1 MNIRLVL
8 LGVHLLVSV
17 LLMSLILLQ
26 TGKGGL
32 GRAFG
37 GDVVYR
43 SKRGAERF
51 IFTAT
56 FILAFLF
63 FLTSIANVLVK

>member
-1 MNIRLVL
+1 MKLFL
-8 LGVHLLVSV
+8 LTIHLLTSLTLVG
-17 LLMSLILLQ
+17 LILLQ

-43 SKRGAERF
+43 SKRGAERI
-51 IFTAT
+51 IFYAT
-56 FILAFLF
+56 VIFAVLF
-63 FLTSIANVLVK
+63 FITSIANYFVR

>member
-1 MNIRLVL
+1 MKLFLLSIHIIISLSLV
-8 LGVHLLVSV
+8 G
-17 LLMSLILLQ
+17 LILLQ

-43 SKRGAERF
+43 SKRGAERI
-51 IFTAT
+51 IFYATVVTAV
-56 FILAFLF
+56 LF
-63 FLTSIANVLVK
+63 FITSVANYFVR

>member
-1 MNIRLVL
+1 MKLFL
-8 LGVHLLVSV
+8 LTIHLLTSLTLVG
-17 LLMSLILLQ
+17 LILLQ

-43 SKRGAERF
+43 SKRGAERI
-51 IFTAT
+51 IFYAT
-56 FILAFLF
+56 VIFAVLF
-63 FLTSIANVLVK
+63 FITSIVNYFVR